1 MGAPVRLQQR
11 CPLPLHLWP
20 PQLRLHRQLLLQALR
35 LLQDLRLLQLQALLL
50 WPLRLQG
57 ILLSGELTLD
67 GLPRISTT
75 TNTKKHREEPL
86 SEETLHKTKLTD
98 NKRRRTK
105 KEKPYLKFKQQ
116 C

>member
-1 MGAPVRLQQR
+1 MGPTATSSSARPRLS
-11 CPLPLHLWP
+11 PSTTATATPGPTATPATGPTLTAASATGDTGNELP
-20 PQLRLHRQLLLQALR
+20 R
-35 LLQDLRLLQLQALLL
+35 
-50 WPLRLQG
+50 
-57 ILLSGELTLD
+57 T

-75 TNTKKHREEPL
+75 TKTKKHREEPL

-98 NKRRRTK
+98 NERRRTK

>member
-1 MGAPVRLQQR
+1 MGL
-11 CPLPLHLWP
+11 L
-20 PQLRLHRQLLLQALR
+20 RQLLLQALR

-67 GLPRISTT
+67 GLPMISTT
-75 TNTKKHREEPL
+75 TKTKKHREEPL

-98 NKRRRTK
+98 NERRRTK
-105 KEKPYLKFKQQ
+105 KRKAISKVQTAMLIVSPSKMQ
-116 C
+116 CSHTILWVMK